1 MTRIAYLGPA
11 GTFCEEALLTQ
22 ADLAQQDLVA
32 YMTIEDAL
40 QALSNHTVDMAFL
53 PMENAIEGTVNV
65 TMDALAFDHHMLI
78 QREVVLPIVMTLM
91 ARPGVSAADVTTV
104 MSMPMATAQC
114 RQYFAKYLPGVQV
127 MAAGSTAEA
136 ARLVGESDSTTIATV
151 GPALSGKLYGLEVLA
166 TDIADH
172 PGNETRFVLLALSG
186 VPAPTGH
193 DKTSIVCFQSFD
205 RPGSLLAML
214 QEFAARAINLV
225 KLESRPTK
233 NGLGNYCFIIDLEGH
248 IADELV
254 ADCLRNLAAKTA
266 EVKMLGSFPAAGDH
280 GPAKRVE
287 ATESWDRASV
297 WLESYRDQISRDQI
311 S

>member
-22 ADLAQQDLVA
+22 SDLADQDLVA
-32 YMTIEDAL
+32 YPSIEDAL
-40 QALSNHTVDMAFL
+40 LALSAGAVDLAFL

-65 TMDALAFDHHMLI
+65 TMDALAFEYDMLI

-91 ARPGVSAADVTTV
+91 ARPGVRLADITTV
-104 MSMPMATAQC
+104 MSMPVATAQC
-114 RQYFAKYLPGVQV
+114 RRFFAEHLPGIRVV
-127 MAAGSTAEA
+127 AAGSTAEA
-136 ARLVGESDSTTIATV
+136 ARLVGDGTSTDTATV
-151 GPALSGKLYGLEVLA
+151 GPALSGKLYGLEALA
-166 TDIADH
+166 SDIADH
-172 PGNETRFVLLALSG
+172 PGNETRFVLLARTG
-186 VPAPTGH
+186 IAAPTGH

-225 KLESRPTK
+225 KLESRPTRK
-233 NGLGNYCFIIDLEGH
+233 GLGHYCFIIDLEGH
-248 IADELV
+248 ISDELV
-254 ADCLRNLAAKTA
+254 ADCLRNLAAKIA

-287 ATESWDRASV
+287 ASESWDRATA
-297 WLESYRDQISRDQI
+297 WLDAYRDQIS
-311 S
+311 

>member
-22 ADLAQQDLVA
+22 SDLADQDLVA
-32 YMTIEDAL
+32 YPSIEDAL
-40 QALSNHTVDMAFL
+40 LALSAGDVDLAFL

-65 TMDALAFDHHMLI
+65 TMDALAFEYDMLI

-91 ARPGVSAADVTTV
+91 ARPGVRLADITTV
-104 MSMPMATAQC
+104 MSMPVATAQC
-114 RQYFAKYLPGVQV
+114 RRFFAEHLPGIRVV
-127 MAAGSTAEA
+127 AAGSTAEA
-136 ARLVGESDSTTIATV
+136 ARLVGDGTSTDTATV
-151 GPALSGKLYGLEVLA
+151 GPALSGKLYGLEALA
-166 TDIADH
+166 SDIADH
-172 PGNETRFVLLALSG
+172 PGNETRFVLLARTG
-186 VPAPTGH
+186 IAAPTGH

-225 KLESRPTK
+225 KLESRPTRK
-233 NGLGNYCFIIDLEGH
+233 GLGHYCFIIDLEGH
-248 IADELV
+248 ISDELV
-254 ADCLRNLAAKTA
+254 ADCLRNLAAKIA

-287 ATESWDRASV
+287 ASESWDRATE
-297 WLESYRDQISRDQI
+297 WLDSYRDQIS
-311 S
+311 

>member
-1 MTRIAYLGPA
+1 MAYPS
-11 GTFCEEALLTQ
+11 
-22 ADLAQQDLVA
+22 
-32 YMTIEDAL
+32 IEDAL
-40 QALSNHTVDMAFL
+40 LALSAGDVDLAFL

-65 TMDALAFDHHMLI
+65 TMDALAFEYDMLI

-91 ARPGVSAADVTTV
+91 ARPGVRLADITTV
-104 MSMPMATAQC
+104 MSMPVATAQC
-114 RQYFAKYLPGVQV
+114 RRFFAEHLPGIQV

-136 ARLVGESDSTTIATV
+136 ARLVGDGTSTDTATV
-151 GPALSGKLYGLEVLA
+151 GPALSGKLYGLEALA

-172 PGNETRFVLLALSG
+172 PGNETRFVLLARTG
-186 VPAPTGH
+186 IAAPTGH

-225 KLESRPTK
+225 KLESRPTRK
-233 NGLGNYCFIIDLEGH
+233 GLGHYCFIIDLEGH
-248 IADELV
+248 ISDELV
-254 ADCLRNLAAKTA
+254 ADCLRNLAAKIA

-287 ATESWDRASV
+287 ASESWDRATA
-297 WLESYRDQISRDQI
+297 WLDAYRDQIS
-311 S
+311 